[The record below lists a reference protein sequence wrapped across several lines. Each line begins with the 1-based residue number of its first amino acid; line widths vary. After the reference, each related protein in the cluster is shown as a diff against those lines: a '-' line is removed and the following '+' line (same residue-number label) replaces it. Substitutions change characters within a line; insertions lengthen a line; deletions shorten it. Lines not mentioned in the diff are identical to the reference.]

1 MFKIRKTKLEK
12 LLERRIFK
20 SEFDIDHFLDKDEN
34 IVYFRAF
41 HVKQGD
47 TIYWIE
53 GYGERSH
60 FFLREVEKW
69 DRRRGRTFVQYKLSR

>member
-12 LLERRIFK
+12 LLERRIFR
-20 SEFDIDHFLDKDEN
+20 SEFDINHFLDQDNN
-34 IVYFRAF
+34 IAYFRAF

-53 GYGERSH
+53 GYDEKSC
-60 FFLREVEKW
+60 FFLREIVKW
-69 DRRRGRTFVQYKLSR
+69 GRRRRRDFVQYRLSR